1 LGRAEQLVGAD
12 AHSADTAGNRQR
24 RCGADA
30 QCLLRVYRVSHQ
42 STRATASGNR
52 QRRCGADAQCLQR
65 GCQRGHLPHTPTS
78 HTYLTQL
85 LTHLPH
91 AHLTHLPHTPTSHT
105 YLTHLPRNC
114 VKVQGPGAPLT
125 HTDCCSWCVLFKFM
139 PEVFTPWRH
148 FTLLLYLL
156 LVWWGVAWYGGINLA
171 PFFITVI
178 VSSLTAPVFM
188 AALSLNLILILEVQ
202 ERFNPPCL

>member
-1 LGRAEQLVGAD
+1 MAQTHSVCKED
-12 AHSADTAGNRQR
+12 ASEDTY
-24 RCGADA
+24 
-30 QCLLRVYRVSHQ
+30 L
-42 STRATASGNR
+42 T
-52 QRRCGADAQCLQR
+52 
-65 GCQRGHLPHTPTS
+65 HLPHTPTS
-78 HTYLTQL
+78 RNSSHTYLTL
-85 LTHLPH
+85 
-91 AHLTHLPHTPTSHT
+91 TSHT